1 MESFLEFLTTEL
13 AQHLL
18 NWLLLGI
25 FVVVAFIVR
34 YVANALANNEFSKQ
48 YLNNLSLV
56 RELALS
62 FVVSAA
68 QLTEDD
74 LSYYEGI
81 LDERGI
87 TNLDPRMAYVLI
99 KLEHAIEA
107 RSIVEFD
114 ILELRDIAEQIYQRW
129 SHTGE

>member
-1 MESFLEFLTTEL
+1 MEMFAEFLTTEL
-13 AQHLL
+13 AQHML
-18 NWLLLGI
+18 NWLLLGV
-25 FVVVAFIVR
+25 FVLVSFVVR
-34 YVANALANNEFSKQ
+34 YVANALAENEFSKR
-48 YLNNLSLV
+48 YITNLALV
-56 RELALS
+56 KELALS
-62 FVVSAA
+62 FIVSVA
-68 QLTEDD
+68 QLTPEE

-107 RSIVEFD
+107 RSIIEFD
-114 ILELRDIAEQIYQRW
+114 ILELRDIAEQVYQRW